1 MKKDTR
7 ILVVDDDE
15 FIRDGLTDLLNRDG
29 HFVDT
34 SPSGEDA
41 LDKVSNNIYNLVITD
56 IKMPGMDG
64 MGLLKE
70 VKQLKPNLNVV
81 LITAYATVETAIKA
95 MKYGASDFI
104 TKPFKVDNILRIVNI
119 NTRSFRDYIV
129 DESLIHNETRNRIH
143 DFISTNPGEHYRA
156 IQTKLQ
162 LGNGVLNYHLRLMEK
177 NNLIKPKRDG
187 IYKRYYPRSLK
198 IPVGRTTNLSK
209 IQKKIVK
216 LVENSPGIMQTNIS
230 TTMEISRQLTS
241 YHVNKLVR
249 SGVLRSIKDGN
260 QSRFWL
266 D

>member
-7 ILVVDDDE
+7 ILVVDDDKY
-15 FIRDGLTDLLNRDG
+15 IRDGLTDLLNRNG

-34 SPSGEDA
+34 SPSGDDA
-41 LDKVSNNIYNLVITD
+41 LVKVSNNIYHLVITD

-64 MGLLKE
+64 MGLFRE
-70 VKQLKPNLNVV
+70 VKHRKPNLNVV
-81 LITAYATVETAIKA
+81 LITAYATVETAIEA

-104 TKPFKVDNILRIVNI
+104 TKPFKIDNILRIVKI
-119 NTRSFRDYIV
+119 NTQRFRDYIV

-162 LGNGVLNYHLRLMEK
+162 LGNGVLNYHLRVMEK
-177 NNLIKPKRDG
+177 NDLIKAKRDG

-198 IPVGRTTNLSK
+198 IPQGRTKKLSK
-209 IQKKIVK
+209 IQKEIVN
-216 LVENSPGIMQTNIS
+216 LVETSPGIIQNNIS
-230 TTMEISRQLTS
+230 TSMGISRQLTS
-241 YHVNKLVR
+241 YHVKKLVR
-249 SGVLRSIKDGN
+249 TGILRSIKDGN